1 MDKKILHSSASL
13 AYAATT
19 RLAWLAV
26 LSARGSTSPISPGS
40 DFVGI
45 PNCKRRWYSVA
56 AARRPNYVCR
66 PANDRLKAAAA
77 PLATARHHALPPIN
91 PTAIALGAG
100 RNVGGMTVSE
110 QAGAAA
116 TNAKANELVVYETL
130 DGGRIARIWL
140 NRPDA
145 HNAQNRTLL
154 VQLDEAFCRAEADD
168 AVRVVILAA
177 RGKNFSAGHDLGSE
191 EALLERKPGPT
202 QHPTFRSHGAT
213 LEPISEKLYHQEWHF
228 FFENTCRWRDLRKI
242 TIAQVQGNAI
252 SAGLMLMWA
261 CDLIVAADNAKFSD
275 VVAVRLGMPGV
286 EYYAHPWE
294 FGPRKA
300 KELLLTGDSL
310 DADEAYRLGMV
321 SKVFPVDELEA
332 KTLEFAR
339 RIAERPTMA
348 ALLIKDSVNA
358 ASDAMGFTEALRH
371 AFHVHQ
377 LGHAHWAA
385 HNENRFPV
393 GLPPDVEDWRTAKP
407 TQVARRDT
415 P

>member
-1 MDKKILHSSASL
+1 MAVHDDVGTSA
-13 AYAATT
+13 
-19 RLAWLAV
+19 V
-26 LSARGSTSPISPGS
+26 DGESA
-40 DFVGI
+40 
-45 PNCKRRWYSVA
+45 
-56 AARRPNYVCR
+56 
-66 PANDRLKAAAA
+66 
-77 PLATARHHALPPIN
+77 
-91 PTAIALGAG
+91 
-100 RNVGGMTVSE
+100 
-110 QAGAAA
+110 
-116 TNAKANELVVYETL
+116 ELVTYETL
-130 DGGRIARIWL
+130 DEGRIARVWL
-140 NRPDA
+140 NRPEA

-154 VQLDEAFCRAEADD
+154 VQLDEAFLRAEADD
-168 AVRVVILAA
+168 DVRVVILAA

-191 EALLERKPGPT
+191 AALAERKPGPA
-202 QHPTFRSHGAT
+202 QHPTFRGYGAT
-213 LEPISEKLYHQEWHF
+213 RDPIAEKTFLQEWHF
-228 FFENTCRWRDLRKI
+228 YFHNTCRWRDLRKI

-252 SAGLMLMWA
+252 SAGLMLIWA

-275 VVAVRLGMPGV
+275 VVGVRMGMPGV

-321 SKVFPVDELEA
+321 SKIFPLDQLEE

-358 ASDAMGFTEALRH
+358 AADAMGFTEALRH
-371 AFHVHQ
+371 AFHVHE

-385 HNENRFPV
+385 YNENRYPV
-393 GLPPDVEDWRTAKP
+393 GLPPEVEDWRNAKP
-407 TQVARRDT
+407 SKIARRDE

>member
-1 MDKKILHSSASL
+1 M
-13 AYAATT
+13 T
-19 RLAWLAV
+19 
-26 LSARGSTSPISPGS
+26 LSEQT
-40 DFVGI
+40 DT
-45 PNCKRRWYSVA
+45 A
-56 AARRPNYVCR
+56 AAKGNSADPV
-66 PANDRLKAAAA
+66 
-77 PLATARHHALPPIN
+77 T
-91 PTAIALGAG
+91 
-100 RNVGGMTVSE
+100 
-110 QAGAAA
+110 
-116 TNAKANELVVYETL
+116 YETL
-130 DGGRIARIWL
+130 DEGRIARIWL

-145 HNAQNRTLL
+145 QNAQNRTLL

-168 AVRVVILAA
+168 TVRVVILAA
-177 RGKNFSAGHDLGSE
+177 RGKNFSAGHDLGSD
-191 EALLERKPGPT
+191 AAILERQPGPA

-213 LEPISEKLYHQEWHF
+213 LDPIAEKMYHQEWHF

-252 SAGLMLMWA
+252 SAGLMLIWA

-300 KELLLTGDSL
+300 KELLLTGDAL

-348 ALLIKDSVNA
+348 SLLIKDSVNA
-358 ASDAMGFTEALRH
+358 ASDTMGFTEALRH
-371 AFHVHQ
+371 AFHIHE

-393 GLPPDVEDWRTAKP
+393 GLPPDVEDWRNAKP
-407 TQVARRDT
+407 TKLARRDT

>member
-1 MDKKILHSSASL
+1 M
-13 AYAATT
+13 
-19 RLAWLAV
+19 AV
-26 LSARGSTSPISPGS
+26 
-40 DFVGI
+40 
-45 PNCKRRWYSVA
+45 PNDAV
-56 AARRPNYVCR
+56 NV
-66 PANDRLKAAAA
+66 N
-77 PLATARHHALPPIN
+77 TA
-91 PTAIALGAG
+91 
-100 RNVGGMTVSE
+100 
-110 QAGAAA
+110 
-116 TNAKANELVVYETL
+116 ELVAYETL
-130 DGGRIARIWL
+130 DEGRIARIWL
-140 NRPDA
+140 NRPEA
-145 HNAQNRTLL
+145 HNAQSRGLL

-168 AVRVVILAA
+168 DVRVVILAA

-191 EALLERKPGPT
+191 LALAERAPGPG
-202 QHPTFRSHGAT
+202 QHPTFRGYGAT
-213 LEPISEKLYHQEWHF
+213 REPIAEKTFLQEWHF
-228 FFENTCRWRDLRKI
+228 FFQNTCRWRDLRKI

-252 SAGLMLMWA
+252 SAGLMLIWA

-275 VVAVRLGMPGV
+275 VVGVRMGMPGV

-321 SKVFPVDELEA
+321 SKVFPVEELED

-371 AFHVHQ
+371 AFHVHE

-385 HNENRFPV
+385 RNENRYPV

-407 TQVARRDT
+407 SKVARRDV